1 MMMKT
6 DGNTV
11 TNAAVP
17 PLVLLHGW
25 GMHGGV
31 WQGLAARLQQERQV
45 LMPDMPGYA
54 AQPQLDTCTLE
65 SLAEHMLADWP
76 AQVDLCAWSL
86 GGLVALTMAR
96 IAPQRIRR
104 LVLVGSTPCF
114 VDRPDWNCGMPAAVF
129 AGFADALQQ
138 EYEPTLRRFIA
149 LQAQG
154 DAAAREALTVLR
166 AQLFARGRPGVAT
179 LRCGLDLLLRS
190 DVRASVSQVMA
201 PTLVVQGSHDRLVP
215 PCAAH
220 WLAARLEHGYLL
232 EMRAAGHAPF
242 LSHVDEFAR
251 HLQEFLSE

>member
-1 MMMKT
+1 MMMET
-6 DGNTV
+6 DADAV
-11 TNAAVP
+11 LNAAAP

-31 WQGLAARLQQERQV
+31 WQGLAARLPRERQL

-65 SLAEHMLADWP
+65 ALAQYLLAGWP

-86 GGLVALTMAR
+86 GGLVALTVAR

-114 VDRPDWNCGMPAAVF
+114 VDRPDWDCGMPAAVF
-129 AGFADALQQ
+129 SGFADALQQ

-154 DAAAREALTVLR
+154 DVAAREALTVLR
-166 AQLFARGRPGVAT
+166 AQLFARGRPGVDT
-179 LRCGLDLLLRS
+179 LRCGLDLLLHS
-190 DVRASVSQVMA
+190 DVRASVPQVMV

-220 WLAARLEHGYLL
+220 WLATHLAQGHLL

-242 LSHVDEFAR
+242 LSHVEEFAR